1 MADDPNPTLRA
12 ELVAANAVLAPQI
25 RGLHDLALVS
35 ISSELAAEI
44 AKQIAAR
51 ERRRDLINGVIALL
65 DGALQSLNALQADGY
80 PLLPTVPLHAALLS
94 ELFGEK
100 TDLDAAHGLFTP
112 EPAIALDV
120 ANAHFTSQPAPPNAG
135 P

>member
-1 MADDPNPTLRA
+1 MADDPNPALRA

-25 RGLHDLALVS
+25 RGLHDLAVVS
-35 ISSELAAEI
+35 ISPELAAEI

-65 DGALQSLNALQADGY
+65 DGAWQALNALQADGY
-80 PLLPTVPLHAALLS
+80 PALPAVPLQPSLLS
-94 ELFGEK
+94 ELRGEE
-100 TDLDAAHGLFTP
+100 TDLDAAVGLFTA
-112 EPAIALDV
+112 EPTITLDV
-120 ANAHFTSQPAPPNAG
+120 ANASTTSQPAPASPG

>member
-1 MADDPNPTLRA
+1 MADDPNPALRA

-35 ISSELAAEI
+35 ISPELAAEI

-65 DGALQSLNALQADGY
+65 DGAWQALNALQADGY
-80 PLLPTVPLHAALLS
+80 PALPTVPLQPSLLS
-94 ELFGEK
+94 ELRGEE
-100 TDLDAAHGLFTP
+100 TDLDAAVGLFTA
-112 EPAIALDV
+112 EPTITLDV
-120 ANAHFTSQPAPPNAG
+120 ANAQLTSQPAPASPG